1 MSPKDLSGAELDL
14 DDAPARAS
22 ELFLVDGNNLAY
34 RAFYA
39 LPEDIATS
47 EGFHTNA
54 LYGFTS
60 MLLKLLGDYKPRGV
74 AVAWDTRPVHREKIL
89 EAYKGQRKPTP
100 DLLREQFPHFRP
112 LVEAFGY
119 ANVEFEGWEADDVIA
134 TLATRA
140 EQAGVPTCIV
150 STDRDAFQLVS
161 DTVCLMM
168 TPRGISEVQVYTPE
182 RVTAR
187 YGITPAQ
194 IPDFIGLKGD
204 TSDNIPGVPGIGE
217 KTAGELIVR
226 YGSLEE
232 VLAHAAEQTPARSKK
247 LTEFAQ
253 QARDSK
259 LLATV
264 RRDLEIDFDAAALVS
279 APPDRSRLKEF
290 FRRYEFRSMLGRLDT
305 LDEALPASEEE
316 RAATDR
322 VRWREGELVE
332 KAAGALVV
340 DGGRYAFAGGGE
352 VLVGEWQDEL
362 VSRFT
367 PGGIVAHDFKALPTA
382 LVEKA
387 GPAAEDTMI
396 AAYLLDPSRSG
407 YELDELAHEQGIEL
421 EPSPVAEEGT
431 TTLVRRAEVARR
443 LAPLF
448 AERLRSLQLDSLYR
462 EVELPLTVVL
472 AEMEQTGIEIDTYRM
487 GEILARLTERLA
499 ELEARAQ
506 ELAGEPFALG
516 SPQQLGRILFEQLK
530 LTPGRRG
537 KTGYSTDSRVLGAI
551 RDEHPIVP
559 MLEEWRELS
568 KLVNTYLG
576 PLPSLIS
583 ETDGRLHTTFNQT
596 VAATGR
602 LSTSNPNLQA
612 IPVRTE
618 LGREIRSAFVAR
630 EGCLLL
636 SADYSQAELRILA
649 HASGEEKLTQAFRRG
664 EDIHA
669 RTAAEVLGK
678 DPETLTKDERNRA
691 KAVNFGIIYGIS
703 AFGLSEQLGISR
715 EEAGAYIDT
724 YLARFPRVQ
733 EFIAS
738 TIAEATKNGFVTTL
752 LGRRRMIPE
761 LRSSNHQLRSLGERL
776 AVNTVMQGT
785 AADVI
790 KLAMIAVHRR
800 LCEAGLE
807 SRLVLQIHDE
817 LLLEAPEQELER
829 CREIVLHEMQAAY
842 PFDPPLTADAGAGA
856 SWAEAK

>member
-60 MLLKLLGDYKPRGV
+60 MLLKLLGGYKPRGV

-559 MLEEWRELS
+559 VLEEWRELS

>member
-60 MLLKLLGDYKPRGV
+60 MLLKLLGGYKPRGV

-516 SPQQLGRILFEQLK
+516 SPQHLGRILFEQLK